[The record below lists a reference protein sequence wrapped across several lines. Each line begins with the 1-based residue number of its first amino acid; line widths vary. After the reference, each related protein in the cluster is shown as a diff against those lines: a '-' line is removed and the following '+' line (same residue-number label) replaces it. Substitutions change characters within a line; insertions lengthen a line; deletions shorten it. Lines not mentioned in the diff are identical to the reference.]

1 MPSSSDSLIVLEIA
15 PRTSSP
21 QLLSSLKKWAET
33 NLISEQQI
41 FFRLTSQ
48 KETSATDSVN
58 FLEIS
63 ARIPIQDFLDTL
75 IHWQDKGLLND
86 AYMHIEVKIKAS
98 NPALLNILDECL
110 RFEFLSE
117 YKVQQIC
124 KDNLSSLLPPV
135 KIAPV
140 SKPVER
146 EKNLPLESSNLIV
159 SKASQPVVLK
169 KPPQPRRK
177 PKPPSRVKQMLQSL
191 MAELSVLW
199 LLLLGVFMVVI
210 SSGVIAASL
219 WEQFPAAGQYAVLW
233 LYTLLFW
240 GASFWATTKPNLRLT
255 SMALRLV
262 TLLLVPMNFFAIDS
276 LGLWYNPIDWI
287 IVALA
292 ATSLTAITIQLY
304 KVKDK
309 ITGYSQLPNLL
320 SIHLGLSFL
329 HWGWRIADFPLWA
342 TYLGVVGTTLM
353 IVFRGSREKQSPTDA
368 ETTGQL
374 IPFSLNGAIVTYA
387 LAILLIRAIFIA
399 QVDIT
404 QLGLAVGISGWL
416 ISQQA
421 KTLIP
426 WWEKIGGGLLL
437 LGWLLSVAEVP
448 WQALGVTVLAIS
460 FFSRRLFRGWLKLD
474 YAMILLIALQGIWLC
489 WSLIPNA
496 IAQTITLQLTT
507 LTDSQAT
514 PWALLSVALLP
525 YLIIIVAF
533 NEWLTELRKK
543 ELSNFGNNIA
553 LVFGSCLT
561 IVSLVNPALRTI
573 NFAVSTFVLGTLT
586 QRKITRIRRQ
596 YPSPSEDVMPQ
607 SLAHGTHIAGL
618 TTLLFAIDWMLPQLS
633 LGIWGM
639 VAVILMVAELLFT
652 LIGIVA
658 QHSLT
663 RLLSKTAWTLAIILG
678 IVSYGLFSLNQGAV
692 LIKSNSLFDRP
703 VIASEWSFLWGLVPF
718 ALTGFS
724 KLNPPRKQIASWL
737 SIIALSQW
745 QVFTLA
751 PLLVYWLDSGGIKA
765 NFLVASLA
773 LVVAT
778 GLMVVNTSN
787 LESQLAGTITVG
799 FGLSWLGVNLWEGIF
814 GWALRG
820 NTSWLLAGMITAT
833 SFWIVRHQLKKTN
846 SSWEAIYAPVFDG
859 WATFFSGVVLFNL
872 LSQIHFDLTPPD
884 IQTTMTS
891 CLIMGATVYRSS
903 QPSRNSQT
911 IIWLSIVVLLLA
923 PIATWSSLVSRI
935 VTVAIACGL
944 MFLQTYRLQD
954 LKATV
959 ITVGLIIAL
968 VTGLL
973 IKWSLSGWAWLLA
986 GAIAVM
992 ILWGLRHWLN
1002 WISEQSHPPSRAK
1015 IRFLY
1020 AQACDSWAILL
1031 CALDLAIVLLYPVRL
1046 GNVWLGFLA
1055 SVLLMLAVAYRSWQT
1070 PRTLVATWLSVA
1082 TLVLAQIPWLDIIN
1096 YRLFGLVVATGVMI
1110 LHVMQWKKL
1119 DFVQIHTGFT
1129 LSLMITGIGDYWL
1142 GWKVDSIYSWFL
1154 VGAIAIFVLWA
1165 LKHWLQNQPLEV
1177 IENQATEQTSPPN
1190 RLNLLYSTACDY
1202 WAMALSSLELSILLT
1217 YTGRLE
1223 NQILSFC
1230 ALVLI
1235 MGAVAYR
1242 SWQIPRNHITTWLS
1256 VFTLIVAQIP
1266 LFGLSEYRL
1275 VGLAVA
1281 TGLMIVNVFYWRE
1294 LNLVIIHV
1302 GFALALVIT
1311 SLLDFDLSSVDA
1323 WLLAIAIIVATL
1335 WLLRSLLN
1343 RSSRELNLLY
1353 GKAVN
1358 RWGIFLFSIE
1368 LLLLTIHSLTI
1379 YVDEGWFSAST
1390 FSIGASAITLGAVTY
1405 HNWRKPSNLGIYTIG
1420 WSLEIL
1426 TIEVLDYFTGN
1437 SLIALAIAN
1446 IVLGILTQILGNWW
1460 YRQTE
1465 DSAMLS
1471 SWNVMPLFYGALGSS
1486 LRWGLFSDW
1495 TGLTTLGL
1503 AFIIIGVGRRSEAF
1517 KPLIYL
1523 SLVAISLSA
1532 YELLFYQVVN
1542 LPRGDQFL
1550 TIAALMAT
1558 FVYTYQLLSVWLS
1571 NYLGLSR
1578 SELQWFERLHWVV
1591 GSCLLIGGVL
1601 YPVEVN
1607 KFVGLGASIFLSR
1620 YAIYQGRNHPQQSI
1634 GEAWVYVGLL
1644 EASAITV
1651 YTVSLI
1657 PQLYFTT
1664 LLTPWSGFFASM
1676 GAVACYLFPWRS
1688 WGWSPRPWQSLA
1700 LILPLI
1706 PIMGYP
1712 EQINQIS
1719 LLIIGGFYLWLARKQ
1734 EQSRW
1739 YYLTLIIFD
1748 WVIIRWLE
1756 QFSLA
1761 EPFAYIALLGL
1772 SIILL
1777 TAIEPLCQG
1786 AEGKTFRHYLRLLGT
1801 GIVCGSALW
1810 LHYQT
1815 GIIPGIVSLLAIF
1828 AGLAFQTR
1836 AFLYIGT
1843 LTFLGDVFYQLVILV
1858 FDYPLLKWVVGLI
1871 LGISLLFIAS
1881 SFETRRTQLSAFLQN
1896 WVEQLQNWE

>member
-1 MPSSSDSLIVLEIA
+1 MPFSSDALIVLDIA
-15 PRTSSP
+15 PRTSCP
-21 QLLSSLKKWAET
+21 QLLLSLKRWADKK
-33 NLISEQQI
+33 LISGQQV
-41 FFRLTSQ
+41 FFRLTG

-63 ARIPIQDFLDTL
+63 AKIPIEDFLDTL
-75 IHWQDKGLLND
+75 IQWQDKGLLND
-86 AYMHIEVKIKAS
+86 AYMCIEVKIQVS
-98 NPALLNILDECL
+98 NPALLEILDECL

-135 KIAPV
+135 KVAPV
-140 SKPVER
+140 SKPVEP
-146 EKNLPLESSNLIV
+146 KKSSSLESSNPIV
-159 SKASQPVVLK
+159 SKPSPAVVLK
-169 KPPQPRRK
+169 KPPQPPRK
-177 PKPPSRVKQMLQSL
+177 PKPPSRVKQILQSL

-219 WEQFPAAGQYAVLW
+219 WERFPAAGQYAVLW

-276 LGLWYNPIDWI
+276 LGLWYNPLDWL

-292 ATSLTAITIQLY
+292 TTSLTAITMQLY
-304 KVKDK
+304 KVEDK
-309 ITGYSQLPNLL
+309 VTGYRQLPNNL
-320 SIHLGLSFL
+320 SIHLGLSYL

-353 IVFRGSREKQSPTDA
+353 IVFRGSREKQLEE
-368 ETTGQL
+368 ETQTTAQL

-399 QVDIT
+399 GVDIT

-421 KTLIP
+421 KTFIP
-426 WWEKIGGGLLL
+426 WWERIGGGLLL
-437 LGWLLSVAEVP
+437 FGWLLSVVEVP
-448 WQALGVTVLAIS
+448 WQALGVTVLGIL
-460 FFSRRLFRGWLKLD
+460 FFTRRLFRAWLKLD
-474 YAMILLIALQGIWLC
+474 YAIILLIGLQGLWLL

-496 IAQTITLQLTT
+496 IAQEIIQKLTT
-507 LTDSQAT
+507 LTDAQAT
-514 PWALLSVALLP
+514 PWTLLSIALLP
-525 YLIIIVAF
+525 YLIVIVIL
-533 NEWLTELRKK
+533 NEWLAEIKK
-543 ELSNFGNNIA
+543 SQLSKFGNNIA
-553 LVFGSCLT
+553 LVFGCGLT
-561 IVSLVNPALRTI
+561 MVSLGNPVLRTI
-573 NFAVSTFVLGTLT
+573 NFAVSTLVLATIT
-586 QRKITRIRRQ
+586 QRKITRIRRE
-596 YPSPSEDVMPQ
+596 YPSPSEDLLPQ
-607 SLAHGTHIAGL
+607 TLAHYTHLAGL
-618 TTLLFAIDWMLPQLS
+618 TTLFLAIDWILPHLS
-633 LGIWGM
+633 IGIWG
-639 VAVILMVAELLFT
+639 VIAVILMVAELLFS
-652 LIGIVA
+652 LIGIVSS
-658 QHSLT
+658 HLLT
-663 RLLSKTAWTLAIILG
+663 QLLSKTAWALAIILG
-678 IVSYGLFSLNQGAV
+678 LISYGLFSLNQGAV
-692 LIKSNSLFDRP
+692 LLQGNSLFDRP
-703 VIASEWSFLWGLVPF
+703 VIASEWSFVWGLAPL

-724 KLNPPRKQIASWL
+724 KVNPPRKQIASWL
-737 SIIALSQW
+737 SVVALLQW
-745 QVFTLA
+745 QLLTLA
-751 PLLVYWLDSGGIKA
+751 PLLIDWFDSGGIEG
-765 NFLVASLA
+765 NFGIASLA
-773 LVVAT
+773 LVIAT
-778 GLMVVNTSN
+778 GLMWVNTSN
-787 LESQLAGTITVG
+787 LESKLAGAITVG
-799 FGLSWLGVNLWEGIF
+799 FGLSWLAVNLWEGIF
-814 GWALRG
+814 GWTLRG
-820 NTSWLLAGMITAT
+820 DTNWLLAGMITVT
-833 SFWIVRHQLKKTN
+833 SLWIIRHQLQSSD
-846 SSWEAIYAPVFDG
+846 SSWGDIYSPVCDG
-859 WATFFSGVVLFNL
+859 WATFFSGVVLFSL
-872 LSQIHFDLTPPD
+872 LSQINFELTPPD
-884 IQTTMTS
+884 VQITITS

-903 QPSRNSQT
+903 QPSRNSQA

-923 PIATWSSLVSRI
+923 PIATWGGLISRI

-954 LKATV
+954 LKANV
-959 ITVGLIIAL
+959 ITVGLLIAL

-973 IKWSLSGWAWLLA
+973 LQWSLSGWAWLLA
-986 GAIAVM
+986 GAIAVN
-992 ILWGLRHWLN
+992 ILWGLRQWLN
-1002 WISEQSHPPSRAK
+1002 WISSQSSSPRRAK
-1015 IRFLY
+1015 ISILY
-1020 AQACDSWAILL
+1020 AQACDSWAIPL
-1031 CALDLAIVLLYPVRL
+1031 CVLDLAFVVLYPVRL
-1046 GNVWLGFLA
+1046 DNVWLGFLA
-1055 SVLLMLAVAYRSWQT
+1055 SVLLMLGVAYRSWQT
-1070 PRTLVATWLSVA
+1070 PRTLVATWLTVA
-1082 TLVLAQIPWLDIIN
+1082 TLVIAQIPWLEIMN
-1096 YRLFGLVVATGVMI
+1096 YRLLGLVVATGVMI
-1110 LHVMQWKKL
+1110 LPVIQWRQL

-1129 LSLMITGIGDYWL
+1129 LSLTITAIGDYWL

-1154 VGAIAIFVLWA
+1154 VGAIAIFVLWG
-1165 LKHWLQNQPLEV
+1165 LKHWLRNEHLEV
-1177 IENQATEQTSPPN
+1177 IENQATEQTSPQN
-1190 RLNLLYSTACDY
+1190 HLNLLYSTACDY
-1202 WAMALSSLELSILLT
+1202 WAMALSSLELFILLA

-1223 NQILSFC
+1223 NHLLSFST
-1230 ALVLI
+1230 LVLL

-1242 SWQIPRNHITTWLS
+1242 SWQKPRNLIATGLS
-1256 VFTLIVAQIP
+1256 VFTLIVVQLP

-1275 VGLAVA
+1275 IGLAVA
-1281 TGLMIVNVFYWRE
+1281 TGLMIPNVFYWRQ

-1311 SLLDFDLSSVDA
+1311 SLLDFDLSSIDV
-1323 WLLAIAIIVATL
+1323 WLLSIAIIVATL
-1335 WLLRSLLN
+1335 WLLRTLLN
-1343 RSSRELNLLY
+1343 RSSKELNLLY

-1358 RWGIFLFSIE
+1358 RWGIFLFSLE

-1379 YVDEGWFSAST
+1379 YVDQGLFSASIL
-1390 FSIGASAITLGAVTY
+1390 SIGASAITLGAVTY
-1405 HNWRKPSNLGIYTIG
+1405 HNWSKRSNLGIYSIG

-1446 IVLGILTQILGNWW
+1446 IVLGLLTQILGNWW

-1532 YELLFYQVVN
+1532 YELLFYQVIN
-1542 LPRGDQFL
+1542 LPKGDQFL
-1550 TIAALMAT
+1550 AIAALMAT
-1558 FVYTYQLLSVWLS
+1558 FVYAYQLLGASLS

-1591 GSCLLIGGVL
+1591 GSCLLIGGVF

-1607 KFVGLGASIFLSR
+1607 KFVGLGAGIFLSR
-1620 YAIYQGRNHPQQSI
+1620 YAIYQGRNHPQQTI
-1634 GEAWVYVGLL
+1634 GETWVYVGLL

-1657 PQLYFTT
+1657 GQTFFAIF
-1664 LLTPWSGFFASM
+1664 LTPWSGFFASM
-1676 GAVACYLFPWRS
+1676 GAVACSLFPWRS
-1688 WGWSPRPWQSLA
+1688 WGWSSRPWQSLA

-1719 LLIIGGFYLWLARKQ
+1719 LLIIGGFYLWLARKR

-1748 WVIIRWLE
+1748 WLIIRWLE
-1756 QFSLA
+1756 EFALA

-1772 SIILL
+1772 SIICL

-1786 AEGKTFRHYLRLLGT
+1786 AEGKTFRHYLRLFGT
-1801 GIVCGSALW
+1801 GIICGSALW
-1810 LHYQT
+1810 LHYET

-1881 SFETRRTQLSAFLQN
+1881 SFETRRTQLSALLQN